1 MGGKNRNKKVQP
13 YAVFVSEEAKR
24 LGISTQ
30 EAFDRCGDT
39 WANMPEHERQRLVV
53 TLLIFTT
60 TNFAEMK
67 SRYWYVRGSSR
78 FLDIRTYIA
87 QNSRSSNT

>member
-1 MGGKNRNKKVQP
+1 MGGKNKNKKVQP

-39 WANMPEHERQRLVV
+39 WKNMTEDERQRYVLP
-53 TLLIFTT
+53 LLF
-60 TNFAEMK
+60 F
-67 SRYWYVRGSSR
+67 
-78 FLDIRTYIA
+78 
-87 QNSRSSNT
+87 RSYSVIPPSDSPKF

>member
-1 MGGKNRNKKVQP
+1 MGGGKNRNKKVQP

-39 WANMPEHERQRLVV
+39 WKNMTDDERQRYV
-53 TLLIFTT
+53 TLMR
-60 TNFAEMK
+60 NFNT
-67 SRYWYVRGSSR
+67 S
-78 FLDIRTYIA
+78 TYYMLFFSALCGYPSILKMPEIEFFGL
-87 QNSRSSNT
+87 SF

>member
-1 MGGKNRNKKVQP
+1 MGGGKNRNKKVQP

-39 WANMPEHERQRLVV
+39 WKNMTDDERQRYV
-53 TLLIFTT
+53 TLMR
-60 TNFAEMK
+60 NFNTSTYYMLFLAHFA
-67 SRYWYVRGSSR
+67 VIHR
-78 FLDIRTYIA
+78 F
-87 QNSRSSNT
+87 

>member
-1 MGGKNRNKKVQP
+1 MIFRAFLARMGGKNKNKKVQP

-39 WANMPEHERQRLVV
+39 WKNMTDDERQRYV
-53 TLLIFTT
+53 TLMR
-60 TNFAEMK
+60 NFNTSTYYRLFLAHFADIH
-67 SRYWYVRGSSR
+67 R
-78 FLDIRTYIA
+78 F
-87 QNSRSSNT
+87 

>member
-1 MGGKNRNKKVQP
+1 MGGGKNRNKKVQP

-39 WANMPEHERQRLVV
+39 WKNMTDDERQRYV
-53 TLLIFTT
+53 TLMR
-60 TNFAEMK
+60 NFNSTM
-67 SRYWYVRGSSR
+67 SNRYLRMFSWRNLMFVGKVRK
-78 FLDIRTYIA
+78 
-87 QNSRSSNT
+87 

>member
-1 MGGKNRNKKVQP
+1 MGGKNKNKKVQP

-39 WANMPEHERQRLVV
+39 WKNMTDDERQR
-53 TLLIFTT
+53 
-60 TNFAEMK
+60 
-67 SRYWYVRGSSR
+67 YVLPVLFFQSFSAIPPSDLPK
-78 FLDIRTYIA
+78 F
-87 QNSRSSNT
+87 

>member
-1 MGGKNRNKKVQP
+1 MGGGKNRNKKVQP

-39 WANMPEHERQRLVV
+39 WKNMSDDERQR
-53 TLLIFTT
+53 
-60 TNFAEMK
+60 
-67 SRYWYVRGSSR
+67 YV
-78 FLDIRTYIA
+78 LELA
-87 QNSRSSNT
+87 